1 MAAKRRQVQLTPL
14 AETDLE
20 EIWPYTSQRWSLKQ
34 AEHYHHDLVETL
46 ETLARD
52 DKIGRP
58 WAARHGYLR
67 YPVGSHVMFYRE
79 TDSTL
84 DVSGCRINEWTSSD
98 TCSKLGLRLTQ
109 RLHDSS
115 EGGPQNI

>member
-58 WAARHGYLR
+58 CAARLSALSGWIAR
-67 YPVGSHVMFYRE
+67 
-79 TDSTL
+79 
-84 DVSGCRINEWTSSD
+84 DVLPRNRQHPGRI
-98 TCSKLGLRLTQ
+98 RVPHQ
-109 RLHDSS
+109 RMDV
-115 EGGPQNI
+115 E